1 MITAIQRCLQE
12 SILARAARAKVDCE
26 NTNVEAASKPNT
38 RPPSVAIHSDAN
50 EIAYAEYSRISYAAH
65 AKSRRKHCATQSCG
79 ATKQIS
85 PIAGN
90 KKATIMSS
98 SAATAT
104 STRGTGRGGG
114 FRTAKHSSGKRRGD
128 AAQIETTE
136 NVRVRC
142 LGAYVMA
149 VVTVG
154 YAVNFVRPDFN
165 DAYALA
171 ISQPLMASAA
181 DTVWSHYQ
189 RVANPMFAP
198 LPANVINGL
207 QLIYPRHIT
216 GAVFKHIFGIAGTDG
231 EAGEILFTQVLGPL
245 RAWCLHNSIF
255 SDAALI
261 AEANGHLRTA
271 GSFPA
276 REQFSL
282 PDAHHGLSRHTG
294 VLKAEATEI
303 QAQRDRDDIAA
314 GIAEYAEGDGAA
326 AAAAAVGGAAAAA
339 AAAAS

>member
-1 MITAIQRCLQE
+1 
-12 SILARAARAKVDCE
+12 
-26 NTNVEAASKPNT
+26 
-38 RPPSVAIHSDAN
+38 
-50 EIAYAEYSRISYAAH
+50 
-65 AKSRRKHCATQSCG
+65 
-79 ATKQIS
+79 
-85 PIAGN
+85 
-90 KKATIMSS
+90 MSS

-114 FRTAKHSSGKRRGD
+114 YRTAKHSSGKRRGD

-282 PDAHHGLSRHTG
+282 PDAHHGLFRHTG

>member
-1 MITAIQRCLQE
+1 
-12 SILARAARAKVDCE
+12 
-26 NTNVEAASKPNT
+26 
-38 RPPSVAIHSDAN
+38 
-50 EIAYAEYSRISYAAH
+50 
-65 AKSRRKHCATQSCG
+65 
-79 ATKQIS
+79 
-85 PIAGN
+85 
-90 KKATIMSS
+90 MSS

-276 REQFSL
+276 REHFPFPTPITDSL
-282 PDAHHGLSRHTG
+282 DTQASSRP
-294 VLKAEATEI
+294 KPPRSRRSAT
-303 QAQRDRDDIAA
+303 ATTSPRALPNTRRATARRRPLLPSAA
-314 GIAEYAEGDGAA
+314 PPPRPPRRPPR
-326 AAAAAVGGAAAAA
+326 
-339 AAAAS
+339 